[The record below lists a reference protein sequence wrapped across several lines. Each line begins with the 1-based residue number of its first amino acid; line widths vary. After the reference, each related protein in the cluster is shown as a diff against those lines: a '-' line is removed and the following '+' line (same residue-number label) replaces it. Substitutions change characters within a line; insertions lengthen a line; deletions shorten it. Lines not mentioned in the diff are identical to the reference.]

1 METFYLVGMI
11 VAGLFFGWT
20 IGSHYTGAVA
30 GTAYGA
36 KILNVRTATILIAIC
51 ALLGA
56 TFQSHEV
63 IKTVGTGVIPAEY
76 MTPFR
81 AMVMMLTAALV
92 TAVNTWLKLP
102 ISTAQLAVFSIVGVG
117 LAINAPIAWEK
128 TMLPLGITWVATPIS
143 GLILGFIFTKIV
155 GTSTAKTLEKLKKYI
170 LLVGC
175 CYASFTLGANNSGLA
190 VSVLYGSGTVN
201 NLMLAGFIGG
211 IVVAIGALTWGRPLL
226 EKVGLHIVQLEIN
239 SAIGAQFGQATTAY
253 IAALLGYPTSM
264 NQAII
269 GGIAGAGLARG
280 VKYIKVKAIKEIV
293 VNWFISLIVAGGVSF
308 GLYTVLSWIL
318 GVK

>member
-1 METFYLVGMI
+1 METFYVVGMI
-11 VAGLFFGWT
+11 IAGLFFGWT
-20 IGSHYTGAVA
+20 IGSHYTGAVM

-36 KILNVRTATILIAIC
+36 KIFDIKKATILMAVF

-63 IKTVGTGVIPAEY
+63 IKTVGVGILPIEY
-76 MTPFR
+76 LTPFR
-81 AMVMMLTAALV
+81 AMIMMLNAALV

-102 ISTAQLAVFSIVGVG
+102 ISTAQLACFSIVGVG
-117 LAINAPIAWEK
+117 LAVDAPISWEK
-128 TMLPLGITWVATPIS
+128 TMLPLVITWVGTPIV
-143 GLILGFIFTKIV
+143 GCIFGFVFTKGV
-155 GTSTAKTLEKLKKYI
+155 GAVKSEKIEKLKKSMLI
-170 LLVGC
+170 IAC

-190 VSVLYGSGTVN
+190 VSVLYGSGTVQS
-201 NLMLAGFIGG
+201 LLLAGFIGG
-211 IVVAIGALTWGRPLL
+211 VVVAIGALTWGRPLL

-264 NQAII
+264 NQAIVGAI
-269 GGIAGAGLARG
+269 GGAGLARG
-280 VKYIKVKAIKEIV
+280 VQYIQIKVVKEIV
-293 VNWFISLIVAGGVSF
+293 INWAVSLIVSGFTAYI
-308 GLYTVLSWIL
+308 LYKVFSMLL

>member
-11 VAGLFFGWT
+11 AAGLFFGWT

-36 KILNVRTATILIAIC
+36 KILNVRNATILIAIF
-51 ALLGA
+51 AFLGA

-63 IKTVGTGVIPAEY
+63 IKTVGTGVMPAEY
-76 MTPFR
+76 LNPFR

-117 LAINAPIAWEK
+117 LAVGAPISWEK
-128 TMLPLGITWVATPIS
+128 TLLPLGITWVATPIC
-143 GLILGFIFTKIV
+143 GLILGFIFTKIS
-155 GTSTAKTLEKLKKYI
+155 GAFAKPLEKIQKYI
-170 LLVGC
+170 LLAAC

-190 VSVLYGSGTVN
+190 VSVLYGSGTVSN
-201 NLMLAGFIGG
+201 VLLAGFIGG

-239 SAIGAQFGQATTAY
+239 SAIGAQLGQATTAY
-253 IAALLGYPTSM
+253 IAAIFGYPTSM
-264 NQAII
+264 NQAIV

-280 VKYIKVKAIKEIV
+280 AQYIQVKVIKEILI
-293 VNWFISLIVAGGVSF
+293 NWCISLIVAGGVSF
-308 GLYTVLSWIL
+308 VLYKVLSWML
-318 GVK
+318 GVQ